1 MLPLITHLSELKY
14 ICIMRN
20 IHKLICLTC
29 FVILSSFGIASVP
42 TGYYYQT
49 RGKSKGELKTTLSE
63 ISHPLRVLSYG
74 SGEGATW
81 EGFFKTDRNDDN
93 SIKDNYSAIVRYFN
107 SYNSIPE
114 MAIEHSFPK
123 SWWGGHENNAYRDLF
138 HLYPADSRTNS
149 AKNNFPLGEVASG
162 IVYYNTRS
170 TIGTNSFGTVYSGN
184 AFEPADEF
192 KGDFARSY
200 FYVSTIYE
208 SLFPLWNSP
217 MLKNELYPMWQPW
230 AIDLLLKWHR
240 QDPVSVKELT
250 RNEAIFSIQA
260 NRNPFIDHPELAEH
274 IWGNKMDE
282 PFIYPTETSAFLV
295 SPTRNFKVDFGAVYQ
310 MSEISK
316 TLFIKGVNIN
326 ATLKLTL
333 SNGNI
338 GFSLERSSVSVSEA
352 MQGIDVLVKAA
363 PKWSGTI
370 SDTLNIQGGGLQG
383 VVRVP
388 LSLVVSPDLVVLEP
402 SDVTPS
408 SGILRWLNDSQ
419 AESYKLSV
427 YQNDTQAGD
436 LMISAYYE
444 GASND
449 KAIELFNGTGKD
461 VDLSKYQLKK
471 QTNGAGEYVVNY
483 KLSGTLQN
491 NKSCVVV
498 YMYSTNEALRSK
510 ATHFAD
516 SVVAFNGNDALAL
529 FRNGIPVDVVGKKDG
544 GADFYWGQDKYLKR
558 KKEITHP
565 TNLFSM
571 DEWNVYPYSE
581 VSLIGVHSMDLSVSA
596 NYLFEDV
603 AVGSSNVYYLG
614 ELLPNTKYTYRV
626 SAVRGGISMPSVNSA
641 QLKTMKLEP
650 PVALEATDITSN
662 SFVAN
667 WEDYPYADDYML
679 DVFHIQG
686 NTIREVEGFDALTSS
701 GGSLPA
707 GWSGNVSG
715 NYTTEASSGVKIPSV
730 GLKKDKEWLQ
740 TKEYPSA
747 VSKLGFMYRFPS
759 SGAGSYL
766 IFEAKNKD
774 GWQRI
779 DSIVYVNTSKYFPT
793 YDFPKSKEF
802 NTFKFTYYK
811 SSGNLA
817 LDDVSVDFGD
827 VDTVFVVKNKA
838 VLGSQSLVES
848 LNSSFTYFYR
858 LSSRYKSASSAYSE
872 PMQVV
877 LLQTSVQKPNSS
889 NLKIT
894 ITSNSIVVSGTK
906 AKEHL
911 RLYSLSGQL
920 LYNKLS
926 DDLETVITDIGKG
939 VYILQ
944 IDTGMTRESYKLIK

>member
-1 MLPLITHLSELKY
+1 
-14 ICIMRN
+14 MRN
-20 IHKLICLTC
+20 FHKHISLTC
-29 FVILSSFGIASVP
+29 FVFLSSFVLASVP
-42 TGYYYQT
+42 TGYYYQA
-49 RGKSKGELKTTLSE
+49 RGKSKGELKTALSD

-81 EGFFKTDRNDDN
+81 EGFFKADRNADN
-93 SIKDNYSAIVRYFN
+93 SVMDNYSTIVRYFN
-107 SYNSIPE
+107 AYNSISE

-138 HLYPADSRTNS
+138 HLYPADSRANS
-149 AKNNFPLGEVASG
+149 AKNNFPLGEVASS
-162 IVYYNTRS
+162 IVYYNTLS
-170 TIGTNSFGTVYSGN
+170 TIGSNSFGAVYSGN

-200 FYVSTIYE
+200 FYISTIYE
-208 SLFPLWNSP
+208 SLYPLWNSP
-217 MLKNELYPMWQPW
+217 MLKNELYPMWQSW

-240 QDPVSVKELT
+240 QDPVSTKELS
-250 RNEAIFSIQA
+250 RNEAIYSIQA

-274 IWGNKMDE
+274 IWGNKLNE
-282 PFIYPTETSAFLV
+282 PFNYPMETGAFLV
-295 SPTRNFKVDFGAVYQ
+295 SPTRNYKVNFGAVYQ
-310 MSEISK
+310 QSEISK
-316 TLFIKGVNIN
+316 AISIKGVNIN
-326 ATLKLTL
+326 ATLNLTL
-333 SNGNI
+333 TNGNV
-338 GFSLERSSVSVSEA
+338 GFSLERSSISASEA
-352 MQGIDVLVKAA
+352 VQGIDVLVKAI

-370 SDTLNIQGGGLQG
+370 TDTIKIQGGGLQG
-383 VVRVP
+383 VIRVP
-388 LSLVVSPDLVVLEP
+388 LSLVISPDFAVLEP

-408 SGILRWLNDSQ
+408 GGMLHWLNDAQ

-427 YQNDTQAGD
+427 FQNDTQAGD
-436 LMISAYYE
+436 LMISGYYE

-449 KAIELFNGTGKD
+449 KAIELYNGTGKE

-483 KLSGTLQN
+483 KLTGTLQN

-498 YMYSTNEALRSK
+498 YLYSTNEALRSK

-516 SVVAFNGNDALAL
+516 SIVAFNGNDALAL
-529 FRNGIPVDVVGKKDG
+529 FRNGIPVDIVGKKDG
-544 GADFYWGQDKYLKR
+544 GADFYWGQDKCLKR
-558 KKEITHP
+558 KKDITHP

-581 VSLIGVHSMDLSVSA
+581 VNLIGTHTMDLSVSS
-596 NYLFEDV
+596 NYLFEDMIV
-603 AVGSSNVYYLG
+603 DATNDYYIGS
-614 ELLPNTKYTYRV
+614 LLPNSKYSYRV
-626 SAVRGGISMPSVNSA
+626 SAVRGGVSTPSVNSA
-641 QLKTMKLEP
+641 QLRTARLEP
-650 PVALEATDITSN
+650 PVALEATDVSPN

-667 WEDYPYADDYML
+667 WEDYPYADGYTL

-686 NTIREVEGFDALTSS
+686 NTVNEIEGFDAITSS

-740 TKEYPSA
+740 TKEFPNA
-747 VSKLGFMYRFPS
+747 VNKVGFMYRFPS

-766 IFEAKNKD
+766 ILEAKNKD

-779 DSIVYVNTSKYFPT
+779 DSITYVNTSKYYPT

-802 NTFKFTYYK
+802 NTFKFTYFK

-827 VDTVFVVKNKA
+827 IDTVFVVNNKA
-838 VLGSQSLVES
+838 VLGTQSLVS
-848 LNSSFTYFYR
+848 NLNPSFNYFYR
-858 LSSRYKSASSAYSE
+858 LSSRYQSASSFFSE
-872 PMQVV
+872 PMQVI

-889 NLKIT
+889 NLKIAM
-894 ITSNSIVVSGTK
+894 TSNSIVVSGTK

-911 RLYSLSGQL
+911 WLYSLSGQL
-920 LYNKLS
+920 LFSKLS
-926 DDLETVITDIGKG
+926 DDMETVITGIGKG
-939 VYILQ
+939 VYIFQ
-944 IDTGMTRESYKLIK
+944 IDTGMSRASYKLIK